1 MIFGHQFHIIGE
13 LLDNIIG
20 VMFVIKFGLVIDLN
34 VFCMLST
41 MMFLVLLMVLDL
53 SIVALVIFMEPSGV
67 VTIWRKLCIM

>member
-41 MMFLVLLMVLDL
+41 MMFLVLLVVLDL